1 MTIIIIVL
9 HILACLTL
17 IAVILLQAGRGHG
30 LAGSSFGAGGPVQ
43 SIFGTKTADVLSKA
57 TTVMAI
63 CFLVTCI
70 SLDVIQAR
78 KGRSLLARGKKV
90 ETQVDLKQLEEAMK
104 KIQETKKEAAA
115 KESQEQETPQPA
127 AEASRQSQ
135 SAAQT
140 ETQTKAPEGTS
151 QEPVS
156 KSDSEQKQSS
166 DSAPK

>member
-9 HILACLTL
+9 HILACFTL

-63 CFLVTCI
+63 CFIVTCI
-70 SLDVIQAR
+70 SLDIIQAH
-78 KGRSLLARGKKV
+78 KGRSLLARGKKA
-90 ETQVDLKQLEEAMK
+90 ETQVDLEQLKEAMK
-104 KIQETKKEAAA
+104 KIQETKKEPAGEAQ
-115 KESQEQETPQPA
+115 KQETPGSGGETSPQNQPTV
-127 AEASRQSQ
+127 
-135 SAAQT
+135 QT
-140 ETQTKAPEGTS
+140 EVQAKAPESTL
-151 QEPVS
+151 QEPAP
-156 KSDSEQKQSS
+156 KPESEQKPSP